1 MTRATAHE
9 VVRQVSLLHGVQV
22 YRVLGKRRSKFMH
35 KVRFEIASVLR
46 GMGMSYP
53 EIGRAMNRD
62 HSTIHVLLNGKA
74 RNPKL
79 YINDNPSMT
88 FARLLAGGYWRPTT

>member
-1 MTRATAHE
+1 MTRASAHE
-9 VVRQVSLLHGVQV
+9 VVRQVSLLRGIPVHQ
-22 YRVLGKRRSKFMH
+22 VLGHKRWHDLHRA
-35 KVRFEIASVLR
+35 RYEIASILR

-62 HSTIHVLLNGKA
+62 HSSIHVLLNGKP

-79 YINDNPSMT
+79 YINDDAHTT
-88 FARLLAGGYWRPTT
+88 FARLVAGGDWRPVT

>member
-1 MTRATAHE
+1 MTRASAHE
-9 VVRQVSLLHGVQV
+9 VVRQVCLLRGVPV
-22 YRVLGKRRSKFMH
+22 HRVLGHRRWPELH
-35 KVRFEIASVLR
+35 KARFEIAMIMR
-46 GMGMSYP
+46 GMGISYP

-79 YINDNPSMT
+79 YINDNPSTT
-88 FARLLAGGYWRPTT
+88 FARLLAGGDWRPTT

>member
-1 MTRATAHE
+1 
-9 VVRQVSLLHGVQV
+9 
-22 YRVLGKRRSKFMH
+22 
-35 KVRFEIASVLR
+35 
-46 GMGMSYP
+46 MGMSYP

-79 YINDNPSMT
+79 YINDDARMT
-88 FARLLAGGYWRPTT
+88 FARLVAGGDWRPTT

>member
-1 MTRATAHE
+1 M
-9 VVRQVSLLHGVQV
+9 RQVALLRGVPV
-22 YRVLGKRRSKFMH
+22 HHVLGPRKWTNLV
-35 KVRFEIASVLR
+35 KVRFEIASILR

-79 YINDNPSMT
+79 YINDDARMT
-88 FARLLAGGYWRPTT
+88 FARLVAGGDWRPTT